1 MCRGRRDLL
10 SVLLPCGVETP
21 GFHHLSQCRKV
32 ARAKIRRFFSTIQST
47 FINCRKTLCEGIKNV
62 VRIVENGIING
73 KLEERFRNVLNDKAK
88 TVLTIH
94 DIDAQTPF
102 VCK

>member
-1 MCRGRRDLL
+1 M
-10 SVLLPCGVETP
+10 
-21 GFHHLSQCRKV
+21 
-32 ARAKIRRFFSTIQST
+32 
-47 FINCRKTLCEGIKNV
+47 